1 MEAKAINRYV
11 PTSPRKMRLLVD
23 LVRGKGVEE
32 ALSILHYSPKH
43 SSKVLEKTI
52 HSAVSNLQNKIETG
66 RVDSH
71 GLYIKTAFV
80 DGGPS
85 MKRILPAPMG
95 RAFRVIKRSHHLTV
109 VVAEREIKKN
119 KAPKQPVVKQQKQTT
134 TKTEKE

>member
-23 LVRGKGVEE
+23 LVRGKGVDE
-32 ALSILHYSPKH
+32 ALSILHFSPKH

-52 HSAVSNLQNKIETG
+52 HSAISNLQNKIESG
-66 RVDSH
+66 RVDSEN
-71 GLYIKTAFV
+71 LFIKTAFV

-95 RAFRVIKRSHHLTV
+95 RAFRMIKRSHHLTV
-109 VVAEREIKKN
+109 VVAERETKKKQTIKS
-119 KAPKQPVVKQQKQTT
+119 QKQTK
-134 TKTEKE
+134 TKIEKE

>member
-23 LVRGKGVEE
+23 LVRGKGVDE
-32 ALSILHYSPKH
+32 ALSILHFSPKH

-52 HSAVSNLQNKIETG
+52 HSAVSNLQNKIESG
-66 RVDSH
+66 RVESH
-71 GLYIKTAFV
+71 NLFIKTAYV
-80 DGGPS
+80 DGGPT

-95 RAFRVIKRSHHLTV
+95 RAFRIIKRSHHLTV
-109 VVAEREIKKN
+109 VVAEREGKKKQTIKSQ
-119 KAPKQPVVKQQKQTT
+119 KQPT

>member
-23 LVRGKGVEE
+23 LVRGKGVDE
-32 ALSILHYSPKH
+32 ALSILHFSPKH

-52 HSAVSNLQNKIETG
+52 HSAVSNLQNKIESG

-71 GLYIKTAFV
+71 NLFIKTAYV
-80 DGGPS
+80 DGGPT

-95 RAFRVIKRSHHLTV
+95 RAFRIIKRSNHLTV
-109 VVAEREIKKN
+109 IVAEREGKKTQKIKSQ
-119 KAPKQPVVKQQKQTT
+119 KQPT
-134 TKTEKE
+134 TKTEKD